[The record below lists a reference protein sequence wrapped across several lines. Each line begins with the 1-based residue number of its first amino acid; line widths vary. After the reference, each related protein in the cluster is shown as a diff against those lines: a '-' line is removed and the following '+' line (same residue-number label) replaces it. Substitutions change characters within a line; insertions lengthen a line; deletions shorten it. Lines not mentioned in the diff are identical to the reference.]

1 MAFMNKWGDWG
12 DCACRISRYLLLV
25 GIAVVAA
32 LILTAPPQQRLAAN
46 PLRMNSANAAGGVC
60 SAPNYLALTTVG
72 GTDKFYIIDTNKKV
86 ICVYR
91 IQTAAIRLTAARKF
105 DEDEKI
111 WDGSLPLLNGKPL
124 EGGDGIT
131 RDQAKRYADDM
142 IKLIEQGK
150 KKP

>member
-1 MAFMNKWGDWG
+1 MASMTEWG
-12 DCACRISRYLLLV
+12 DCACRVSRYLLLT

-32 LILTAPPQQRLAAN
+32 LLITAPPSQRLAAN
-46 PLRMNSANAAGGVC
+46 PLRMSTANAAGGVC
-60 SAPNYLALTTVG
+60 SAPNYLALTTTG

-91 IQTAAIRLTAARKF
+91 IQTAAIRLVAARKF

-111 WDGSLPLLNGKPL
+111 WDASLPLMNGKSL
-124 EGGDGIT
+124 DGSDGAT
-131 RDQAKRYADDM
+131 RDQAKKFADDM
-142 IKLIEQGK
+142 QKLIEQGK